1 MAKEPALLLTVFAG
15 GLIALQAPI
24 NSILGKSV
32 GTFAAASVSFIVGT
46 IALVLIT
53 VLVGGGFGDVGEAR
67 HLAWYYLTGGILGAV
82 YVTTA
87 LVAVRSLG
95 AGGVVAATIAGQLTL
110 SLVIDQLGK
119 RRRQSTT
126 QITSSRGGRWLAEA
140 IRFNGFRPCQ
150 I

>member
-1 MAKEPALLLTVFAG
+1 VAKEPAVLLTVFAG

-24 NSILGKSV
+24 NSMLGKAV

-53 VLVGGGFGDVGEAR
+53 VLVGGGFGEVGEAR
-67 HLAWYYLTGGILGAV
+67 HLAWYYLSGGVLGAV

-110 SLVIDQLGK
+110 SLVIDQLGILGVDE
-119 RRRQSTT
+119 RA
-126 QITSSRGGRWLAEA
+126 ITWERVLGVLLLAVGTLLIVRE
-140 IRFNGFRPCQ
+140 
-150 I
+150 

>member
-1 MAKEPALLLTVFAG
+1 VAKEPALLLTVFAG

-24 NSILGKSV
+24 NSMLGKSV

-53 VLVGGGFGDVGEAR
+53 VMVGGGFGDVGEAR
-67 HLAWYYLTGGILGAV
+67 HLPWYYLTGGILGAV

-95 AGGVVAATIAGQLTL
+95 AGGVVAATITGQLAL
-110 SLVIDQLGK
+110 SLVIDQLGILGVDK
-119 RRRQSTT
+119 KP
-126 QITSSRGGRWLAEA
+126 ITWEAVVGVLLLAA
-140 IRFNGFRPCQ
+140 GTFLIIRD
-150 I
+150 

>member
-15 GLIALQAPI
+15 GLIAMQAPI

-67 HLAWYYLTGGILGAV
+67 HLSWYYLLGGVLGAV

-95 AGGVVAATIAGQLTL
+95 AGGVTAATISGQLTL
-110 SLVIDQLGK
+110 SLVIDQLGVLGVDK
-119 RRRQSTT
+119 QP
-126 QITSSRGGRWLAEA
+126 ITWERVLGVLLLGVGTFLIVRD
-140 IRFNGFRPCQ
+140 
-150 I
+150 

>member
-24 NSILGKSV
+24 NSMLGKSV
-32 GTFAAASVSFIVGT
+32 GTFAAASVSFVVGT
-46 IALVLIT
+46 IVLVLIT
-53 VLVGGGFGDVGEAR
+53 VLIGGGFGDVGEAR
-67 HLAWYYLTGGILGAV
+67 HLSWYYLSGGVLGAV

-110 SLVIDQLGK
+110 SLLIDQLGILGVDE
-119 RRRQSTT
+119 RA
-126 QITSSRGGRWLAEA
+126 ITWERVLGVLLLAIGTLLIVRE
-140 IRFNGFRPCQ
+140 
-150 I
+150 

>member
-1 MAKEPALLLTVFAG
+1 VAKEPALLLTVFAG

-53 VLVGGGFGDVGEAR
+53 LLVGGGFGDVGEAR
-67 HLAWYYLTGGILGAV
+67 HLAWYYLSGGILGAV

-95 AGGVVAATIAGQLTL
+95 AGGVVAATIAGQLSL
-110 SLVIDQLGK
+110 SLVIDQLGVLGVDE
-119 RRRQSTT
+119 RA
-126 QITSSRGGRWLAEA
+126 ITWERVLGVVLLAA
-140 IRFNGFRPCQ
+140 GTLLIVRD
-150 I
+150 